1 MDQKNEDISRSV
13 NSFDTGPIY
22 LGSLG
27 QELSR
32 NVFVVSV
39 YAFEKKLYCRIG
51 FCMTPKNEDFHEIS
65 SFLEFS
71 EK

>member
-1 MDQKNEDISRSV
+1 MVQKNEDISESVSSIDPGAIFLPRS
-13 NSFDTGPIY
+13 
-22 LGSLG
+22 G

-39 YAFEKKLYCRIG
+39 YAFEKDSSWQLG
-51 FCMTPKNEDFHEIS
+51 FCITPKNEDFHEIS
-65 SFLEFS
+65 SFVEFS